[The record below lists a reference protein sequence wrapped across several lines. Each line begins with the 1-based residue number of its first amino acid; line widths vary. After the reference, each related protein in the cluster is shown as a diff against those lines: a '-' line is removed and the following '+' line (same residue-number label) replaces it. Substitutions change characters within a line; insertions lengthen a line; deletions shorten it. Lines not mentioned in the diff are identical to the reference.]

1 MLRTSRCFSLWET
14 GKETSQTASSF
25 VLNSQ
30 YEDYS
35 GFLYSGLMPLKHGLG
50 RECMNVSGDSH
61 LKLMEQPSVR
71 FDLCALTRHQAF
83 EIKC

>member
-1 MLRTSRCFSLWET
+1 
-14 GKETSQTASSF
+14 
-25 VLNSQ
+25 
-30 YEDYS
+30 
-35 GFLYSGLMPLKHGLG
+35 MPLKHGLG